1 MVKAG
6 ALFLAAL
13 PYAAAWPEVME
24 MSDKMLAKRVEPPAR
39 QPLFLSKRPNTS
51 QPPAGFNAEEQYVD
65 VSPGSGHEFVA
76 PGPSDLRGQCP
87 GLNVSRGRFHLIHTG
102 R

>member
-13 PYAAAWPEVME
+13 PYAAAWPEVMQMNE
-24 MSDKMLAKRVEPPAR
+24 KLVKRVEPPAR

-65 VSPGSGHEFVA
+65 VSEGSGHEWVA
-76 PGPSDLRGQCP
+76 PGASDLRGQCP
-87 GLNVSRGRFHLIHTG
+87 GLNV
-102 R
+102 